1 MLENFA
7 VKFISLMVGIALSMI
22 ATTADAETGPAKP
35 AALKPGDTIMFV
47 APAGELQRERIERA
61 QKRLEEMGFRVIV
74 PETLFRRRGY
84 LAGTDQERADELMA
98 AFRNPEVKAIF
109 PGTGGYGTTR
119 MLDLLDYETIDANPK
134 ILIGFSDI
142 TGLHLA
148 LARNCNFITFHT
160 PVAQHGLGSP
170 DGLTDF
176 SSKFLWRCL
185 LASENAGEDGFDY
198 SMPDG
203 EPLKKLRGGK
213 ARGRLIGGNLSLIAA
228 TMGTPY
234 EIETAGRVLFLED
247 VHEAPYRVDR
257 MLSQL
262 RLAGKLD
269 KPAAVILG
277 SFTDAGTDEGEST
290 LTMDEVFD
298 DYFAKAPYPVVKHFP
313 AGHAA
318 NNASL
323 PIGAMFEVDG
333 DAPRVRVLE
342 NPVK

>member
-1 MLENFA
+1 M
-7 VKFISLMVGIALSMI
+7 KFISLISGISLSMI
-22 ATTADAETGPAKP
+22 ATTSVSETGPAKP
-35 AALKPGDTIMFV
+35 AAIKPGDTIMFV

-61 QKRLEEMGFRVIV
+61 QKRLEAMGFHVIV

-84 LAGTDQERADELMA
+84 LAGTDQQRADELMA
-98 AFRNPEVKAIF
+98 AFKNPEVKAIF

-119 MLDLLDYETIDANPK
+119 LLDLLDYETINANPK

-148 LARNCNFITFHT
+148 FAKKCNFITFHT
-160 PVAQHGLGSP
+160 PVVQWGLGSP
-170 DGLTDF
+170 DGMSEF
-176 SSKFLWRCL
+176 ASEKLWRCL
-185 LASENAGEDGFDY
+185 LVSENAGQEGFEY
-198 SMPDG
+198 TPPDG
-203 EPLKKLRGGK
+203 EPLKKITGGK
-213 ARGRLIGGNLSLIAA
+213 ARGRLIGGNLSLVAA

-234 EIETAGRVLFLED
+234 EIETDGRVLFLED

-262 RLAGKLD
+262 RHAGKLD

-277 SFTDAGTDEGEST
+277 SFTDAGTEVDEST
-290 LTMDEVFD
+290 LSMDEVFD
-298 DYFAKAPYPVVKHFP
+298 DYFAKASYPVIKNFP
-313 AGHAA
+313 AGHQE

-323 PIGAMFEVDG
+323 PIGAMFEVDA
-333 DAPRVRVLE
+333 DMLSVRVLE